1 MLDSNFSSKR
11 ILSID
16 AFRAITMFLMIFVN
30 DFWTLSNVPQW
41 LEHQGANID
50 AIGFSDIIF
59 PAFLFIVGLSIPFAI
74 LARRKNEESN
84 RIILQ
89 HVFIRTFALII
100 MGFYMVNFENIN
112 EDLLILD
119 KYIWEILMAIGIF
132 LIWNYYKPFERL
144 GETQIYFLQ
153 ILGVGLLIFLAII
166 YKGGSADNVEWM
178 KTHWWGILGLIGWA
192 YLINSIIYL
201 YFGNSIFILILAF
214 FLFQFL
220 NVLEFK
226 TVANVPSIKLV
237 VSASMHSSV
246 CAGMLIGSLIQHFR
260 HLKKEKLFLVVL
272 FLFGAACIIYGF
284 ALRPYWGGFSKIRAT
299 PSWTSVCIGISAL
312 TFLALYVLID
322 KLKFTTWVK
331 PIKIAGTN
339 TLTCYLLPYLIY
351 PVLALTPFSL
361 PNYLTNGALGLIKSL
376 LFAFLV
382 IGITALLNK
391 VNIKLKV

>member
-166 YKGGSADNVEWM
+166 YKGGSTDNVEWM

-312 TFLALYVLID
+312 TFLALYILID
-322 KLKFTTWVK
+322 KLKFTTWIK

-351 PVLALTPFSL
+351 PVLALTSFSL
-361 PNYLTNGALGLIKSL
+361 PNYLTNGSLGLIKSL

>member
-30 DFWTLSNVPQW
+30 DFWTLTNVPNW
-41 LEHQGANID
+41 LEHQSANVD

-74 LARRKNEESN
+74 LARRKKGEGKW
-84 RIILQ
+84 IILQ

-100 MGFYMVNFENIN
+100 MGLYMVNFENIN
-112 EDLLILD
+112 EELLMLN
-119 KYIWEILMAIGIF
+119 KYLWEIIMAIGIF
-132 LIWNYYKPFERL
+132 LIWNYYKPFERI
-144 GETQIYFLQ
+144 GKKRIYLLQ
-153 ILGVGLLIFLAII
+153 ILGIGLLIFLASI
-166 YKGGSADNVEWM
+166 YKGGSPDNVEWM

-192 YLINSIIYL
+192 YLINSLIYL
-201 YFGNSIFILILAF
+201 FLGRRIFVLILAF
-214 FLFQFL
+214 LIFQIL
-220 NVLEFK
+220 NVLEFA
-226 TVANVPSIKLV
+226 TVSELPSIKLV
-237 VSASMHSSV
+237 VSASMHTSV
-246 CAGMLIGSLIQHFR
+246 CAGMLIGSLILHFR
-260 HLKKEKLFLVVL
+260 QLKKEKLFLVVL
-272 FLFGAACIIYGF
+272 FSFGAICLIYGF

-299 PSWTSVCIGISAL
+299 PSWTSVCIGISAI
-312 TFLALYVLID
+312 TFLAMYILID
-322 KLKFTTWVK
+322 KFKFTKWVK

-351 PVLALTPFSL
+351 PILALISFNL
-361 PNYLTNGALGLIKSL
+361 PSYLINGSVGLLKSF

-382 IGITALLNK
+382 IGITGLLNK